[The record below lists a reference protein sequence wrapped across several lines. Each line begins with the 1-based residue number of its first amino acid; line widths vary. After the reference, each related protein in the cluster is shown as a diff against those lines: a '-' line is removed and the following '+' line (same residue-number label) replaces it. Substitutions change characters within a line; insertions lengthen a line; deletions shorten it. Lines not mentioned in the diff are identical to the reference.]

1 LGVVS
6 CIKYSLLEEST
17 IVSHQAN
24 TDYTTISEEMTLM
37 STKLIDVYSMS
48 SSLFSVL
55 RYNGNFDYILK
66 DFWLV

>member
-24 TDYTTISEEMTLM
+24 TDYTTISEEMTPM

-55 RYNGNFDYILK
+55 RYNGNFDYVLK

>member
-55 RYNGNFDYILK
+55 RYNGNFDYVLK